1 MRRDDADVYADRNEG
16 KVLMMDNPF
25 AQTNAAHL
33 LTPLM
38 EMVAKNNTQLISFT
52 GLGGEA
58 IYNCY
63 DNIYVLNLISS
74 KLSNISYLKSKHIAG
89 NDGEFLSLA
98 RVEVTDEGQMDSLF

>member
-1 MRRDDADVYADRNEG
+1 
-16 KVLMMDNPF
+16 MDNPF

-38 EMVAKNNTQLISFT
+38 DMAAKNNTQLISFT
-52 GLGGEA
+52 GLGGES

-74 KLSNISYLKSKHIAG
+74 KLSQTSYLKSRQIAG
-89 NDGEFLSLA
+89 NEGDIVSLA
-98 RVEVTDEGQMDSLF
+98 RVEVAEEGEMESLF

>member
-38 EMVAKNNTQLISFT
+38 EMAAKNNTQLISFT
-52 GLGGEA
+52 GLGGES

-89 NDGEFLSLA
+89 NDGEFMSLA